1 MNPFAQPMDCLRSFD
16 PEMADLACAEYQRQL
31 STLNLIVSE
40 NYASP
45 YALALEGSIL
55 ANKNAGGY
63 PDSRGVGGCQVVN
76 AIENLAMERIKQLF
90 GCDHVNLQAMS
101 ATIANLAVLQALL
114 QPGDTILALGTEL
127 GGHMSHGAAEN
138 LSGMTY
144 QVVTYGFDPATEQ
157 IDLAQVEA
165 LAKAHRPKLII
176 CGSGAYPRKTP
187 YREFGAIAKSVGAYL
202 LADIAHPAG
211 LVLLVCPV
219 LLVIMMLKGKNFIYA
234 LMFNTILAALLCL
247 VTGKLSFSLFFD
259 AEGVVAQGLGNCMN
273 AAVLC
278 MLIFMVIQILK
289 VSGVFA
295 KISAVVVAKCRTYKQ
310 AEGIVGFLAMLGA
323 AMMGGGTYSILL
335 SGGLARNLLKN
346 FQVARTRGANIL
358 DGLACGTAGLLPYGG
373 AVLYAVS
380 CAAATGMVGSE
391 FTAFSFIPYNYH
403 CMLLIAVYWISII
416 IGFGKK
422 FEKDEAI

>member
-1 MNPFAQPMDCLRSFD
+1 MDAFAQPMDCLRSFD
-16 PEMADLACAEYQRQL
+16 PEMAEPACAEYQRQL

-90 GCDHVNLQAMS
+90 GCDHVNLQSMS

-165 LAKAHRPKLII
+165 LAQAHRPKLII

-187 YREFGAIAKSVGAYL
+187 YREFGSIAKSVGAYL

-211 LVLLVCPV
+211 L
-219 LLVIMMLKGKNFIYA
+219 IA
-234 LMFNTILAALLCL
+234 
-247 VTGKLSFSLFFD
+247 
-259 AEGVVAQGLGNCMN
+259 
-273 AAVLC
+273 
-278 MLIFMVIQILK
+278 
-289 VSGVFA
+289 
-295 KISAVVVAKCRTYKQ
+295 
-310 AEGIVGFLAMLGA
+310 
-323 AMMGGGTYSILL
+323 
-335 SGGLARNLLKN
+335 
-346 FQVARTRGANIL
+346 
-358 DGLACGTAGLLPYGG
+358 AGLLESPVPYADVVTTTTHKTWRGPRG
-373 AVLYAVS
+373 CGVILCRKAKEA
-380 CAAATGMVGSE
+380 
-391 FTAFSFIPYNYH
+391 
-403 CMLLIAVYWISII
+403 
-416 IGFGKK
+416 GKK
-422 FEKDEAI
+422 EAMDRSSE